1 MSSPCGTARREA
13 ILLLYAAS
21 AVHCLHREERGEAGV
36 CACLPFFDDHSLSPS
51 GFPSPLVSSI
61 AERRGRREDLEG
73 EEGCEPSEQVYG
85 CGRNRPSR
93 WANPAPTGRS
103 CPASEFSLSD
113 PASSGPPGPGAAPGT
128 RRAAPGRPQRPWPP
142 YPPLLLWE
150 RGCRVAVRTWR
161 QIRSWVARL
170 GGAPGVLTGFLI
182 RRIAGRR
189 RVQGAGGGRGVPV
202 VAFAFFSLLS
212 KNEICVFRLF
222 RVFLLLRGCLLR
234 KRKIASKMQNKWA
247 ELPPRATAGGISS
260 LMARNI
266 VKIQLKC
273 NY

>member
-1 MSSPCGTARREA
+1 MFRAFNE
-13 ILLLYAAS
+13 
-21 AVHCLHREERGEAGV
+21 
-36 CACLPFFDDHSLSPS
+36 
-51 GFPSPLVSSI
+51 LV
-61 AERRGRREDLEG
+61 
-73 EEGCEPSEQVYG
+73 P
-85 CGRNRPSR
+85 
-93 WANPAPTGRS
+93 PA
-103 CPASEFSLSD
+103 
-113 PASSGPPGPGAAPGT
+113 
-128 RRAAPGRPQRPWPP
+128 
-142 YPPLLLWE
+142 
-150 RGCRVAVRTWR
+150 
-161 QIRSWVARL
+161 VARVGNSAHL
-170 GGAPGVLTGFLI
+170 FCIFDAIFHFLQRQPRRRRKTRKRRKRKNANFIFLTKAKK
-182 RRIAGRR
+182 RRRRR

>member
-1 MSSPCGTARREA
+1 MFQIFLCLPRVARQGGKQSSSS
-13 ILLLYAAS
+13 LLPPPPSAAS
-21 AVHCLHREERGEAGV
+21 AARKGGRPE
-36 CACLPFFDDHSLSPS
+36 CAPAFLSLTIILYPPS
-51 GFPSPLVSSI
+51 GFPSPPSVSSI

-85 CGRNRPSR
+85 CGRNRPST
-93 WANPAPTGRS
+93 WSILAPTGRS
-103 CPASEFSLSD
+103 CPASEVSLSD

-142 YPPLLLWE
+142 YPLLLWE

-170 GGAPGVLTGFLI
+170 GGAHGVLTGFLI

-202 VAFAFFSLLS
+202 VAFAYFSLLS
-212 KNEICVFRLF
+212 KN
-222 RVFLLLRGCLLR
+222 
-234 KRKIASKMQNKWA
+234 
-247 ELPPRATAGGISS
+247 
-260 LMARNI
+260 
-266 VKIQLKC
+266 
-273 NY
+273 